1 MARVLIVEDSKIFSN
16 LLSKKIKS
24 LEHTVLVATTFREAQ
39 ALIENN
45 SFDVAVVDLTLP
57 DASDGEI
64 VGHVSGAKIPS
75 IVFTGSFDPEI
86 RAKVMAQDVFDYLL
100 KESPDAPEAVVRSI
114 QRLFRNQQTTIL
126 VVDDSLTSRTHIRKL
141 LQRFRFTII
150 EAADSYKALESLK
163 KHPEISMVITDYNMP
178 GMDGFE
184 LVSRIRK
191 TYPMEKLAIIGIS
204 SERESI
210 LSAKFLKKGANDFL
224 VKPFFQEEFYNR
236 IILNIET
243 IEHFAEI
250 RAQSETLS
258 ELNKQKNKFLGIAAH
273 DLRNP
278 LASIRG
284 FSEIMLGESTGPLT
298 EEQNEFLTHIN
309 NLSNQML
316 QLVNDLLDVAAIE
329 SGKLDLNV
337 KCASLLRILED
348 RIRINRVLADKKGI
362 TLAADLSPL
371 AEFSFDPNRLIQVID
386 NLVSN
391 AVKFSNP
398 GTTVTITLS
407 EKLSK
412 KGSLAMV
419 SVRDQGPGIS
429 AEDREKL
436 FGEFQKL
443 SARPTAGEG
452 STGLGLNIAKKIIE
466 AHKGS
471 IWVESV
477 PGQGATFF
485 FTLPMGEN

>member
-1 MARVLIVEDSKIFSN
+1 
-16 LLSKKIKS
+16 
-24 LEHTVLVATTFREAQ
+24 
-39 ALIENN
+39 
-45 SFDVAVVDLTLP
+45 
-57 DASDGEI
+57 
-64 VGHVSGAKIPS
+64 
-75 IVFTGSFDPEI
+75 
-86 RAKVMAQDVFDYLL
+86 
-100 KESPDAPEAVVRSI
+100 
-114 QRLFRNQQTTIL
+114 
-126 VVDDSLTSRTHIRKL
+126 
-141 LQRFRFTII
+141 
-150 EAADSYKALESLK
+150 
-163 KHPEISMVITDYNMP
+163 MVITDYNMP

-243 IEHFAEI
+243 IEHFAEV
-250 RAQSETLS
+250 RAQSEILS
-258 ELNKQKNKFLGIAAH
+258 ALNKQKNKFLGIAAH

-284 FSEIMLGESTGPLT
+284 FSEIMLGEATGPLT
-298 EEQNEFLTHIN
+298 EEQNEFLGHIN
-309 NLSNQML
+309 ALSNQML

-337 KCASLLRILED
+337 QCGSLLRILED
-348 RIRINRVLADKKGI
+348 RIRINKVLADKKGI
-362 TLAADLSPL
+362 TLASDLSPL

-398 GTTVTITLS
+398 GTTVTITVS
-407 EKLSK
+407 EKPSK

-477 PGQGATFF
+477 PDQGATFF